1 VGGLLTTD
9 SVLTCPHGGQ
19 VSAIP
24 SLGRVRLGNAP
35 VVLATDTFLV
45 SGCTFAPVVPH
56 PCVLISWQAPAARS
70 SSTAAAAL
78 TLDSVGFCLAADGAV
93 QGSVLIHAAD
103 TAVEGL

>member
-19 VSAIP
+19 VTAIP

-45 SGCTFAPVVPH
+45 SGCTFTPVAPH
-56 PCVLISWQAPAARS
+56 PCVLVMWQAPAARS
-70 SSTAAAAL
+70 SSASAAAL
-78 TLDSVGFCLAADGAV
+78 TLDSLGFCLAADGAV